1 MNTMLN
7 NNTDYLK
14 FIHDLDETLSGQNI
28 LLTYN
33 GNISH
38 DVTLAFSELAEKYL
52 FTKDKKKK
60 LPELIHIVMV
70 ECLQN
75 ISKHAYVENKGKVKP
90 PGKGIFLVSHSD
102 NGYRVMTGNVI
113 ENGKVGKLKSHLDK
127 INSMN
132 KDELKTL
139 KRKQLLE
146 TKLSKKGGAGIGLI
160 EIVRR
165 ADQKIVYDFIPKG
178 DNTSFFLLVVNIN

>member
-1 MNTMLN
+1 MNTILN

-14 FIHDLDETLSGQNI
+14 FIHDLDETISGQNI

-52 FTKDKKKK
+52 FAENKKNN
-60 LPELIHIVMV
+60 LPERVHIVMI

-75 ISKHAYVENKGKVKP
+75 ISKYAYIENKGKVKP

-102 NGYRVMTGNVI
+102 NGYRIMTGNVI
-113 ENGKVGKLKSHLDK
+113 ENDKVGKLKSHLDK

-139 KRKQLLE
+139 KSKQLLE
-146 TKLSKKGGAGIGLI
+146 TELTEKGGAGIGLI
-160 EIVRR
+160 EIARR
-165 ADQKIVYDFIPKG
+165 TDQKIAYDFIPKG